1 VNRVVAAVLVVLL
14 AVTFVGQC
22 RPRGEPSPRAFLDW
36 EENPTQ
42 DPTDREP
49 FSLQTRRG
57 AVTLIPRAAY
67 AITARVVG
75 VERYRLDSSAFLSPY
90 DVALAWGPVP
100 DYADRLSFQ
109 QMGRFVH
116 WQTKDMSLDVGE
128 IVAHVANTHTIPAN
142 GTVRRAIASLDRGEV
157 ARLEGLL
164 VDANGENGF
173 TWRTSLVRTDDG
185 AGACELMWVESVE
198 VGGRLIR

>member
-1 VNRVVAAVLVVLL
+1 VNRVVAAVLLVLL

-22 RPRGEPSPRAFLDW
+22 RPRGEPSQRPFLDW
-36 EENPTQ
+36 RESPTQ
-42 DPTDREP
+42 EPTDREA

-57 AVTLIPRAAY
+57 TVTLIPRAAY

-116 WQTKDMSLDVGE
+116 WQTKDMSLDVAE
-128 IVAHVANTHTIPAN
+128 IVAHVANTHTIPAT
-142 GTVRRAIASLDRGEV
+142 GKVRRAIASLDRGDL

-164 VDANGENGF
+164 VDAKAEDGF
-173 TWRTSLVRTDDG
+173 TWSTSLVRTDDG

-198 VGGRLIR
+198 VDGRVIR